1 MVNFTSPKVNVN
13 LSAKNLYNKLTDL
26 NNLVDI
32 LPSNIS
38 EFQSTTNSCS
48 FNIGHLPKIHL
59 KISQK
64 IPNSKIIYK
73 AKDSKIPFTLECN
86 IFEESNITKVVLEIN
101 AKLNMMMKM
110 MLEKPLSNF
119 LDYTSQK
126 LSKL

>member
-1 MVNFTSPKVNVN
+1 MVNFTSPRVNVN
-13 LSAKNLYNKLTDL
+13 ISAKNLYNKLTDL

-38 EFQSTTNSCS
+38 EFQSSTKSCS
-48 FNIGHLPKIHL
+48 FKIGHLPKIHL
-59 KISQK
+59 EISQK
-64 IPNSKIIYK
+64 IPNSKIIYI

-86 IFEESNITKVVLEIN
+86 ISEESNITNVALEIN
-101 AKLNMMMKM
+101 AELNMMMKM